1 MTNAEHLIENAIVDI
16 DKGKDFEH
24 FASQKH
30 NKLMSKISGISLNAV
45 WEMGQHIV
53 WSLRP
58 TWLSAKESEMEELY
72 GYSLD
77 QRV

>member
-1 MTNAEHLIENAIVDI
+1 MTNAEHLIENAIIRI
-16 DKGKDFEH
+16 DRGEDFKH
-24 FASQKH
+24 FSSQKH
-30 NKLMSKISGISLNAV
+30 NKLMSEMSGISLNTV
-45 WEMGQHIV
+45 WEMGEHIV

-58 TWLSAKESEMEELY
+58 VWLSSKESEMEELY